1 MTAPSSWQVEEESF
15 DERWDRYLAGR
26 FPHWSRTLVQGWLKS
41 GQVLVD
47 GEARKASFRMEPGQF
62 VQVLGWPVKA
72 DPERPVE
79 PQDIP
84 LSVVWEDARMAVIDK
99 PAGLTVH
106 PGAGCPDGTLANA
119 LAHRYRNLSGING
132 PTRPGIVHRLDR
144 DTSGLLVVALDD
156 DAHRSLASQLVD
168 RSLSRTYDALA
179 WGIPASERVDAPIG
193 RDPHHRTRMAV
204 VADGRSAATRF
215 RVRQAGVASL
225 VECSLETGRTHQIRV
240 HLAYRGHPVVGD
252 ELYGGGEGRLV
263 QIQPMERTQARTI
276 VQAIRRQCLHARA
289 LRLIHPDGR
298 ELRFESPWPS
308 DFQAAV
314 QAAFPGGVADPQGLS
329 LPGP

>member
-1 MTAPSSWQVEEESF
+1 MSEDPTWFWLVEEDSH
-15 DERWDRYLAGR
+15 DDRWDRYLASR
-26 FPHWSRTLVQGWLKS
+26 FPHWSRTLVQEWLKS

-47 GEARKASFRMEPGQF
+47 GLARKPSFRMEPGQQ
-62 VQVLGWPVKA
+62 VQVLQMPVKA
-72 DPERPVE
+72 DPERPVQ

-84 LSVVWEDARMAVIDK
+84 LSVIWEDSRMAVIDK

-119 LAHRYRNLSGING
+119 LAFRYRNLSGLNG

-156 DAHRSLASQLVD
+156 DAHRSLAAQLLD

-179 WGIPASERVDAPIG
+179 WGIPQTERVEAPIG
-193 RDPHHRTRMAV
+193 RDPLHRTRMAV
-204 VADGRSAATRF
+204 VKDGRIAATRF

-252 ELYGGGEGRLV
+252 DLYGGGASRLA
-263 QIQPMERTQARTI
+263 QIQPMERSNAR
-276 VQAIRRQCLHARA
+276 AIANAIQRQCLHARA
-289 LRLIHPDGR
+289 LRLIHPEGQ
-298 ELRFESPWPS
+298 ELRFESPWPA

-314 QAAFPGGVADPQGLS
+314 QAAFPDGVGS
-329 LPGP
+329 

>member
-1 MTAPSSWQVEEESF
+1 MSELSSWFVEENSH
-15 DERWDRYLAGR
+15 DDRWDRYLASR
-26 FPHWSRTLVQGWLKS
+26 FPDWSRTLVQEWLKS
-41 GQVLVD
+41 GQVVVD
-47 GEARKASFRMEPGQF
+47 GLARKPSFRMEPGQE
-62 VQVLGWPVKA
+62 VRVLQWPVKA
-72 DPERPVE
+72 EPDRPVQ

-84 LSVVWEDARMAVIDK
+84 LSVIWEDSRMAVIDK

-119 LAHRYRNLSGING
+119 LAFRYRNLSGLNG

-156 DAHRSLASQLVD
+156 DAHRSLAAQLLD

-179 WGIPASERVDAPIG
+179 WGIPQTERVEAPIG
-193 RDPHHRTRMAV
+193 RDPLHRTRMAV
-204 VADGRSAATRF
+204 VKDGRIAATRF

-240 HLAYRGHPVVGD
+240 HLSYRGHPVVGD
-252 ELYGGGEGRLV
+252 ELYGGGASRLA
-263 QIQPMERTQARTI
+263 QIQPMERSNAR
-276 VQAIRRQCLHARA
+276 AIANAIQRQCLHARA
-289 LRLIHPDGR
+289 LRLIHPEGQ
-298 ELRFESPWPS
+298 ELRFESPWPN

-314 QAAFPGGVADPQGLS
+314 QAAFPDGVGD
-329 LPGP
+329 